1 MKHLHIVLILGSLLA
16 ATQAGA
22 QERVRV
28 ATEGAYPPFNFVD
41 ASGKPGGFDVDLTEA
56 ICAAA
61 KFQCSIVA
69 QEFKGI
75 IPGLLAERY
84 DLIVAG
90 MNMTPARAEQVLFSK
105 KYAQV
110 PQRFAMSDS
119 LANEVEAAPGEGMD
133 KLKAGLKGKTIG
145 LVSASAADTFVREK
159 FGNIVTYRAYQK
171 TADSVQDLAAGRVD
185 AVADGAVAL
194 SETFLSKPAGK
205 GFRLGGPPMQLG
217 NGIGAAA
224 RKSDTALIEKVN
236 AALDKLRE
244 DGTYQKIAA
253 KYFDFDVY
261 GQ

>member
-1 MKHLHIVLILGSLLA
+1 MKQLRAAMIVGSLLA
-16 ATQAGA
+16 ASQAWA
-22 QERVRV
+22 QERVRI

-41 ASGKPGGFDVDLTEA
+41 ASGKPGGFDVDLAEA

-75 IPGLLAERY
+75 IPGLLSEKY
-84 DLIVAG
+84 DLIMAG
-90 MNMTPARAEQVLFSK
+90 MNMTPARGEQVLFSK

-110 PQRFAMSDS
+110 PQRFAMNET
-119 LANEVEAAPGEGMD
+119 LAREVEASPGEGIE

-145 LVSASAADTFVREK
+145 LVSASAADTFVRER

-194 SETFLSKPAGK
+194 NETFLSKPAGK
-205 GFRLGGPPMQLG
+205 GFRLGGPPMQVG
-217 NGIGAAA
+217 TGIGAAA
-224 RKSDTALIEKVN
+224 RKSDAALIEKVN
-236 AALDKLRE
+236 AAIDKLRA
-244 DGTYQKIAA
+244 DGTYQRIAS
-253 KYFDFDVY
+253 KYFNFDVY